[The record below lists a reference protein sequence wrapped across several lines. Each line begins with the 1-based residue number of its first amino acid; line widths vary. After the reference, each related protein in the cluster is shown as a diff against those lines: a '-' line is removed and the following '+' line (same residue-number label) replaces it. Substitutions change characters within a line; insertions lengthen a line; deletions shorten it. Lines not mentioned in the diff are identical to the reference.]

1 MDITEALEVAITAEI
16 KAQER
21 YRELATLAEDS
32 ETRSLLEQLVRWES
46 DHEKMLRD
54 RLAALKMIKGA

>member
-1 MDITEALEVAITAEI
+1 MEITEALEVAIQAEI

-21 YRELATLAEDS
+21 YSELAKVADDS

-46 DHEKMLRD
+46 DHERMLRD
-54 RLAALKMIKGA
+54 RLAALKMIKSG

>member
-1 MDITEALEVAITAEI
+1 MEITEALEVAIQAEI

-21 YRELATLAEDS
+21 YAELAKIADDS

-54 RLAALKMIKGA
+54 RLAALKMIKSG